1 MARVHPIVVAVAL
14 CLASQQVRANGR
26 LPGSNRILAPPA
38 FPNLV
43 IVRATY
49 GILPSMDDGTT
60 WSFLCEDAL
69 GLPETATI
77 DPALA
82 LTASGALVAGISPS
96 PAGLDVSNDDGCSW
110 TCAGGA
116 LAGKAIADLAV
127 RPNAPDSVVAL
138 TATFNL
144 GDGGTGA
151 SSQIFESTDDG
162 AHWTALG
169 APIDPS
175 VIVTTVDV
183 AASDPHR
190 LYVAGSRGFGTA
202 RTGAVFESTD
212 DGATWIERA
221 LPADPAI
228 LAPVYVAGVDPTNA
242 DRVYVRTSSP
252 SQLLVT
258 NDGGASFQLVLSL
271 HGLMQG
277 FALSPDGATIYAG
290 GQDDGLYVGD
300 AMALAFTQSS
310 PIRVQ
315 CLATRGSELWAC
327 ADDRETGGFIAGVST
342 DQGNTFSPKL
352 HLGSVTAP
360 VVCGP
365 PPAGVYACGADAGG
379 SQCGGTPF
387 ANLCTSVGCAFDA
400 SAPSSGAAGSAPGS
414 ARGGGVAGDAGG
426 ACRCSAAGREKRA
439 PLAPLA
445 MLLGVIVL
453 DVRRRRRAGVAVAAG
468 LAVVA
473 LGSTGCSGAPV
484 NGRPGGPDATAP
496 IYATRDVLLDPTTC
510 RECHRGHYEDWA
522 KSMHAYAS
530 DDPVFLAMNAR
541 GQRETDGG
549 LGNFCIE
556 CHAPMA
562 VRDGKSADG
571 LNLATL
577 PPQYK
582 GVTCYFC
589 HSIDAVADLHNAQV
603 ALSGD
608 LAMRGE
614 ITDPLANDVHASA
627 ASPYQNGEQPESAQ
641 GCGACHDIV
650 VRDTDAAIERTYAEW
665 SHSAFSTAT
674 GATCIEC
681 HMTPSTSMQPAA
693 TVANAPLR
701 TVHGHDFPAVDT
713 VLAPSSGTGE
723 GGDAGVGERGD
734 TGAESAGDGLDAD
747 AANGEIAVV
756 AHTLNGGVVAGAL
769 CVTGAGGIRVI
780 LDAVG
785 VGHGWPSGAV
795 QDRRAWVE
803 VVAYQGGSVLYES
816 GVVPDGQSALGV
828 ANDPDFWLLRD
839 CMFDAQGRQVNM
851 FWQAAST
858 EGNELPALATFDAL
872 DPRFY
877 ATHIEQRFPRSGSP
891 ISTYPDR
898 VTMRLRLQPV
908 GVDVLRDLVAS
919 GDLDPALIAKM
930 PTFDVSLSGP
940 SGPAMLEWTP
950 AASVVYENSDDGT
963 PGTCVGTAGF
973 NVNATRT
980 PATNPARCSP

>member
-1 MARVHPIVVAVAL
+1 MARAFAIVVAAAL
-14 CLASQQVRANGR
+14 CLAPRPVRANGR
-26 LPGSNRILAPPA
+26 LPGSNRILAPA
-38 FPNLV
+38 QFPNLV

-96 PAGLDVSNDDGCSW
+96 PAGLDVSSDDGCSW

-116 LAGKAIADLAV
+116 LAGQAIADLAV

-138 TATFNL
+138 TATFDL
-144 GDGGTGA
+144 VDGGTTA
-151 SSQIFESTDDG
+151 SSQVFESTDDG

-169 APIDPS
+169 TPIDPS

-183 AASDPHR
+183 AASDPNR
-190 LYVAGSRGFGTA
+190 IYVAGTRGFGSA
-202 RTGAVFESTD
+202 RTGSLFESTD
-212 DGATWIERA
+212 DGATWTERP
-221 LPADPAI
+221 LPDDPAI
-228 LAPVYVAGVDPTNA
+228 VAPVYIAGVDPANA

-252 SQLLVT
+252 SELFVSS
-258 NDGGASFQLVLSL
+258 DGGQSFQSVLSL

-277 FALSPDGATIYAG
+277 FALSPDGSTIYAG

-300 AMALAFTQSS
+300 RDALTFTQVSTVH
-310 PIRVQ
+310 VQ

-327 ADDRETGGFIAGVST
+327 ADDQETGGFIAGVST
-342 DQGNTFSPKL
+342 DQGMTFTPKL
-352 HLGSVTAP
+352 HLGSVGAP
-360 VVCGP
+360 IACGP
-365 PPAGVYACGADAGG
+365 APAGAYACGADAGG
-379 SQCGGTPF
+379 SQCAGMPF
-387 ANLCTSVGCAFDA
+387 ANLCTNLGCAVDA
-400 SAPSSGAAGSAPGS
+400 GAPPDAGQAGAGSTGS
-414 ARGGGVAGDAGG
+414 S
-426 ACRCSAAGREKRA
+426 CRCSAAGHAEPE
-439 PLAPLA
+439 PLAPGALGLGA
-445 MLLGVIVL
+445 ILLG
-453 DVRRRRRAGVAVAAG
+453 VRRRRRARGARLGVAF
-468 LAVVA
+468 LAL
-473 LGSTGCSGAPV
+473 LGSAGCSAS
-484 NGRPGGPDATAP
+484 PGHEAGTAGPDATTP
-496 IYATRDVLLDPTTC
+496 LYATRDVLLDPTTC
-510 RECHRGHYEDWA
+510 RECHQGHYDDWA

-541 GQRETDGG
+541 GQRETEGG

-614 ITDPLANDVHASA
+614 ITDPLANSVHASA
-627 ASPYQNGEQPESAQ
+627 ASPYQTAERPEGAQ
-641 GCGACHDIV
+641 ACGSCHDIV

-674 GATCIEC
+674 GATCIQC
-681 HMTPSTSMQPAA
+681 HMTPSATMQPAA

-701 TVHGHDFPAVDT
+701 TVHAHDFPAVDS
-713 VLAPSSGTGE
+713 VLGPIAA
-723 GGDAGVGERGD
+723 GGD
-734 TGAESAGDGLDAD
+734 DAD
-747 AANGEIAVV
+747 AGEAGGDGGGADTEDTADAADTNDGAADDGNGERAVV
-756 AHTLNGGVVAGAL
+756 AQTLNGGVIAGAL
-769 CVTGAGGIRVI
+769 CVTGAGGVRVI

-803 VVAYQGGSVLYES
+803 VIAYQGGNVVYQS
-816 GVVPDGQSALGV
+816 GVVAYGESATSV
-828 ANDPDFWLLRD
+828 PNDPDFWLLRD
-839 CMFDAQGRQVNM
+839 CMFDTQGQQVDM

-858 EGNELPALATFDAL
+858 EGNELPALATFNAL
-872 DPRFY
+872 DPSFY
-877 ATHIEQRFPRSGSP
+877 ATHIEQRFPRSGNP
-891 ISTYPDR
+891 VPTYPER
-898 VTMRLRLQPV
+898 VTMRLRLQPI
-908 GVDVLRDLVAS
+908 GIDVLQDLVAS
-919 GDLDPALIAKM
+919 GDLDAGVLAEM
-930 PTFDVSLSGP
+930 PTFDISLVGP
-940 SGPAMLEWTP
+940 GGPALLEWTP
-950 AASVVYENSDDGT
+950 AATVVYENSDDGT

-980 PATNPARCSP
+980 PATNPTKCSP

>member
-1 MARVHPIVVAVAL
+1 MRVVAIVVAAAL
-14 CLASQQVRANGR
+14 CLAPRQGRANGR
-26 LPGSNRILAPPA
+26 LPGANRILAPSQ

-82 LTASGALVAGISPS
+82 LTSSGALVAGISPQ
-96 PAGLDVSNDDGCSW
+96 PPGLDVSNDDGCSW
-110 TCAGGA
+110 TCAGGP
-116 LAGKAIADLAV
+116 LAGQAIADLAV

-144 GDGGTGA
+144 IDGGTTA
-151 SSQIFESTDDG
+151 SSQVFESTDDG
-162 AHWTALG
+162 ANWTALG
-169 APIDPS
+169 TPIDPS

-183 AASDPHR
+183 AASDPNR
-190 LYVAGSRGFGTA
+190 LYVAGTRGFGTA
-202 RTGAVFESTD
+202 RTASLFESTD
-212 DGATWIERA
+212 DGATWTERP
-221 LPADPAI
+221 LPADPA
-228 LAPVYVAGVDPTNA
+228 LVAPAYIAGVDPANA

-252 SQLLVT
+252 SELLVT
-258 NDGGASFQLVLSL
+258 DDGGQSFQSVLSL

-300 AMALAFTQSS
+300 STALAFTQVSTVH
-310 PIRVQ
+310 VQ

-327 ADDRETGGFIAGVST
+327 ADDQETGGFIAGVST
-342 DQGNTFSPKL
+342 DQGATFTAKL
-352 HLGSVTAP
+352 HLGSVSAP
-360 VVCGP
+360 VACGP
-365 PPAGVYACGADAGG
+365 APAGAFACGADAGG
-379 SQCGGTPF
+379 SQCSGMPF
-387 ANLCTSVGCAFDA
+387 ANLCMNLGCAADA
-400 SAPSSGAAGSAPGS
+400 SAPASGMKGTAD
-414 ARGGGVAGDAGG
+414 GGEAGG
-426 ACRCSAAGREKRA
+426 ASGGSSCRCSLAGHAEPA
-439 PLAPLA
+439 PIAPGA
-445 MLLGVIVL
+445 VALGVIL
-453 DVRRRRRAGVAVAAG
+453 LHARRRRRARLSGLALAMVVLGAAG
-468 LAVVA
+468 
-473 LGSTGCSGAPV
+473 CSPSPGHEA
-484 NGRPGGPDATAP
+484 GGPDATAP
-496 IYATRDVLLDPTTC
+496 VYATRDVLLDPATC
-510 RECHRGHYEDWA
+510 RECHEGHYDDWA

-562 VRDGKSADG
+562 VRDGKSTDG
-571 LNLATL
+571 LNLGSL

-614 ITDPLANDVHASA
+614 INDPLANGVHASA
-627 ASPYQNGEQPESAQ
+627 ASSYQTGETPEGAAA
-641 GCGACHDIV
+641 CGSCHDIV

-674 GATCIEC
+674 GATCIQC
-681 HMTPSTSMQPAA
+681 HMTPSAAMQPAA
-693 TVANAPLR
+693 MVPNAPLR
-701 TVHGHDFPAVDT
+701 TVHAHDFPAVDSVFVT
-713 VLAPSSGTGE
+713 SA
-723 GGDAGVGERGD
+723 
-734 TGAESAGDGLDAD
+734 AGDGDGGA
-747 AANGEIAVV
+747 GESGSGASPDGGDEDGGGERAVV
-756 AHTLNGGVVAGAL
+756 AQTLNGGVIAGAL
-769 CVTGAGGIRVI
+769 CVTGAGGVRVI
-780 LDAVG
+780 LDGVG

-803 VVAYQGGSVLYES
+803 VVAYQGGNVVYQS
-816 GVVPDGQSALGV
+816 GVVGYGESPTAV

-839 CMFDAQGRQVNM
+839 CMFDAQGQQVNM

-858 EGNELPALATFDAL
+858 EGNELPALATFNAL
-872 DPRFY
+872 DPSFY
-877 ATHIEQRFPRSGSP
+877 ATHIEQRFPRSGNP
-891 ISTYPDR
+891 VPAYPDR
-898 VTMRLRLQPV
+898 VTMRLRLQPI
-908 GVDVLRDLVAS
+908 GVDVLQDLVAS
-919 GDLDPALIAKM
+919 GDLDADVIAEM
-930 PTFDVSLSGP
+930 PTFDVSLTGP
-940 SGPAMLEWTP
+940 AGPAMLEWTP
-950 AASVVYENSDDGT
+950 SATVVYENSDDGT
-963 PGTCVGTAGF
+963 PGTCVGTTGF

-980 PATNPARCSP
+980 PATNPTKCSP